1 MKYGDLIQF
10 DPIETVIQLRHADEL
25 TEAEQLV
32 QTYVISDE
40 MAEKLTGLVIPNL
53 QFDEPTDNKGLL
65 IVGNYGTGK
74 SHLMSVISA
83 IAEYPELKSKLNNDA
98 VMKASNKIAGKF
110 KVIRAEIGATTMSLR
125 DIIYL
130 ILQEDLQK
138 LGVDF
143 AFPGA
148 DEVST
153 DKPVFEDMMAEFH
166 LKHPDHGLLLVI
178 DELLEYLRSR
188 DDKQI
193 ILDLN
198 FLRQIGEV
206 CKDLRFR
213 FIAGIQEAIFDSP
226 RFSFVAD
233 SIRRVKDRFE
243 QVLIVRQ
250 DVKYVVSERLLKKTK
265 EQRAQIRE
273 YLAPFAKFY
282 GNMNER
288 MDEYV
293 RLFPVHPDYI
303 DTFERI
309 TVAEKREVLKTLSLS
324 MRKLVDKKV
333 PKDYPGLIAYDSY
346 WSLLR
351 DNAVFRA
358 QPDIR
363 KVIDCSQVLES
374 RIEHAFSRPTYEPM
388 ALRLIHGLSVHRL
401 TTGDIYSNL
410 GATPEE
416 LRDSLC
422 LYQPGIEDLG
432 GEPATDLLGQV
443 ETVLREI
450 HKTVSGQFISANP
463 DNQQYYL
470 DLKKTEDYD
479 AIIEDRAES
488 LDKAQLDFYY
498 YEALKRVTEC
508 TDKTYVTG
516 YNIWEHELEWLERK
530 AAKTGY
536 LFFGAPNE
544 RSTAV
549 PPRDFYIYFIQPYEP
564 PYYKDE
570 KKADEVFFHLRSTDA
585 DFDRIL
591 KNYAAAQDL
600 STTSSGHRKAVYE
613 TKTKD
618 FLRQLVK
625 WLQEQIARGFEVTY
639 QGKTKNLLNW
649 VKGKI
654 TPSESEHINVRDI
667 VNAVSSA
674 CLASHFQDQAP
685 EHPFFS
691 VQITGENRSLAA
703 QDALRAIAGQ
713 SRTRQAIAV
722 LDALELLDGD
732 RIDPTKSRYAK
743 YILDIL
749 NEKAQGKVVNRSELI
764 ESVVGVEY
772 LAPTTFRLEPEWV
785 VVILAALVYSGHV
798 VLAIPGKKFDA
809 MNLPALAATPVD
821 HLVEFKHL
829 ERPKGWN
836 IPAMKALF
844 ELLGL
849 TPGMAQLITQG
860 KDEPVIE
867 LMKAVTQ
874 TIERLLHAQQH
885 MNDGLR
891 FWGQNLLDEDETT
904 DLRSE
909 LENTKVFLESVQV
922 YSTPG
927 KFKNFRYDI
936 DDVNRH
942 QTGLESLKDIE
953 RLYNTITELEPTAS
967 YLSTAEAML
976 PADHK
981 WIANMKEVRNKT
993 VSELSDRRKTQKLD
1007 FRRSVLR
1014 QLTDLKNSYIDVYH
1028 ILHTR
1033 ARLGITDDRHKS
1045 LLVKDERLN
1054 ILQKLSTI
1062 DLMPHQQ
1069 LVDFQNG
1076 LGGLKSCFALTKS
1089 DLDVSPRCS
1098 HCEFKPGT
1106 EPLKASAAMV
1116 LEQLEDELD
1125 DLVTS
1130 WTNVLLVN
1138 LEDPTIHENLE
1149 LLKLDDRLLI
1159 KDFLKSR
1166 KLPDE
1171 LGQDFIYALQEVFSG
1186 LTKVVIKTDDLW
1198 QALSASGSPSTP
1210 SELRKRF
1217 DEYLNGL
1224 TEGREVSKIR
1234 IMLE

>member
-1 MKYGDLIQF
+1 MKYGDLVQF
-10 DPIETVIQLRHADEL
+10 DPIETVIQLRHADKL
-25 TEAEQLV
+25 TIAEQLV
-32 QTYVISDE
+32 RTYVISNE
-40 MAEKLTGLVIPNL
+40 MAEKLTDIVIPNL
-53 QFDEPTDNKGLL
+53 QFSEPMDSKGLL

-83 IAEYPELKSKLNNDA
+83 IAEYPELISKLNNDA
-98 VMKASNKIAGKF
+98 VMKASTKIAGKF

-125 DIIYL
+125 DIVFL
-130 ILQEDLQK
+130 TLEDNLQK

-143 AFPGA
+143 LFPRS
-148 DEVST
+148 DEVPD
-153 DKPVFEDMMAEFH
+153 DKPVFEEMMTEFH
-166 LKHPDHGLLLVI
+166 HKYPDHGLLLVI

-226 RFSFVAD
+226 RFSFVAEM
-233 SIRRVKDRFE
+233 IRRVKDRFE

-250 DVKYVVSERLLKKTK
+250 DVKYVVSERLLKKTN
-265 EQRAQIRE
+265 EQQARIKE
-273 YLAPFAKFY
+273 YLMPFAKFY

-324 MRKLVDKKV
+324 MRKLVDEEV

-346 WSLLR
+346 WPFLR
-351 DNAVFRA
+351 DNAVFRT

-363 KVIDCSQVLES
+363 AVIDCSQVLES
-374 RIEHAFSRPTYEPM
+374 RIEHAFPRPMYKPM

-450 HKTVSGQFISANP
+450 HKTVSGQFISSNP
-463 DNQQYYL
+463 DNRQYYL

-498 YEALKRVTEC
+498 YEALKRVMEC

-516 YNIWEHELEWLERK
+516 YNIWEHELEWRERK
-530 AAKTGY
+530 AARTGY

-549 PPRDFYIYFIQPYEP
+549 PPRDFYIYFIQPNEP

-585 DFDRIL
+585 DFDKIL
-591 KNYAAAQDL
+591 QNYAAAQDL
-600 STTSSGHRKAVYE
+600 SSTSSGRAKAVYE
-613 TKTKD
+613 SKAEE

-625 WLQEQIARGFEVTY
+625 WLQEHITTGFEVTY
-639 QGKTKNLLNW
+639 QGKTKNLIDW
-649 VKGKI
+649 MKGKI
-654 TPSESEHINVRDI
+654 TPSESENINVRDI
-667 VNAVSSA
+667 VNAVSSG
-674 CLASHFQDQAP
+674 CLATYFQDQAP

-691 VQITGENRSLAA
+691 VQITGKNRSLAA
-703 QDALRAIAGQ
+703 QDALRTIAGQ
-713 SRTRQAIAV
+713 SQTKQATAV

-732 RIDPTKSRYAK
+732 RLDPTKSRYAK
-743 YILDIL
+743 YILNIL
-749 NEKAQGKVVNRSELI
+749 NDKGQGKVVNRSELI
-764 ESVVGVEY
+764 EDVVGVEY

-798 VLAIPGKKFDA
+798 VLAIPGRKFDA
-809 MNLPALAATPVD
+809 IDLPALAATPID

-829 ERPKGWN
+829 ERPKDWN

-860 KDEPVIE
+860 KDEPVKE
-867 LMKAVTQ
+867 LLKTIAQ
-874 TIERLLHAQQH
+874 TIERLIRAQQYIQSG
-885 MNDGLR
+885 MM
-891 FWGQNLLDEDETT
+891 FWGRNLLGEEETAI
-904 DLRSE
+904 LRSE
-909 LENTKVFLESVQV
+909 LESLKDFLESLQV

-927 KFKNFRYDI
+927 KFKNFRYDV
-936 DDVNRH
+936 DDVKSH
-942 QTGLESLKDIE
+942 HVGLQSLKDIE
-953 RLYNTITELEPTAS
+953 ALHDMLTELEPTAS
-967 YLSTAEAML
+967 YLSTAEAVL
-976 PADHK
+976 PADHN
-981 WIANMKEVRNKT
+981 WIVNMKEVRNKI
-993 VSELSDRRKTQKLD
+993 VSELSDRSKTQKTD
-1007 FRRSVLR
+1007 FHRRVFR
-1014 QLTDLKNSYIDVYH
+1014 QLSDLKQSYIDVYLR
-1028 ILHTR
+1028 LHER
-1033 ARLGITDDRHKS
+1033 ARLGISDDKRKS
-1045 LLVKDERLN
+1045 ALVQDERLN
-1054 ILQKLSTI
+1054 ILQKLSTVNI
-1062 DLMPHQQ
+1062 MPHQQ
-1069 LVDFQNG
+1069 LIDFQNR
-1076 LGGLKSCFALTKS
+1076 LGELRTCFALTKS
-1089 DLDVSPRCS
+1089 DLDVSPKCP
-1098 HCEFKPGT
+1098 HCEYKPGA
-1106 EPLKASAAMV
+1106 ESSKASADMLLDH
-1116 LEQLEDELD
+1116 LENELD
-1125 DLVTS
+1125 SLVTS
-1130 WTNVLLVN
+1130 WTKILLEN

-1149 LLKLDDRLLI
+1149 LLKRDDRVLI
-1159 KDFLKSR
+1159 NDFLKDR
-1166 KLPDE
+1166 RLPDE
-1171 LGQDFIYALQEVFSG
+1171 VGQNFVNALQEVFSG
-1186 LTKVVIKTDDLW
+1186 LVKVTIKTEDLW
-1198 QALSASGSPSTP
+1198 NALSVGGTPSTP
-1210 SELRKRF
+1210 NELRKRF
-1217 DEYLNGL
+1217 DEYLTGL
-1224 TEGREVSKIR
+1224 IKGREAGKIR